1 LHYHLIFGTN
11 LYIIVSISSMPGP
24 CADRTEDKEAKA
36 EGGGRSGHE
45 AHECCANGREDMY
58 L

>member
-1 LHYHLIFGTN
+1 M
-11 LYIIVSISSMPGP
+11 SISSMPGP